1 MSRVCH
7 DRKDGQLQ
15 TAPFAQGRRVD
26 GHHDLIAAADFDP
39 EPSAVAEAR
48 AFVRDTLVSWG
59 LPAGDDILADA
70 VLLASELVTNA
81 IVHAGTMVQLTC
93 RLNGATVEISV
104 LDRHPARF
112 IPDPPSPAVNVER
125 PSGRGLL
132 LPAAL
137 SSSWGVTYA
146 PAAKVV
152 WFRLGP
158 DIPADGPASAGPAIA
173 ESLSAADRPG
183 SGFSAADQGAG
194 EGVAA
199 LAGGGRSGRDLHQ
212 LGYDELLG
220 HAVAL
225 AREAVGAD
233 AAYALIADEDGE
245 LRMRAAAGR
254 GVPPVEVGETA
265 TAAEQAAPDST
276 GMGTFL
282 ELYNQF
288 AEQGADL
295 AQVQN
300 QPLRSL
306 LTVPFQAEGRVTG
319 MLAVA
324 AAEPDR
330 FAEADLARVQQVA
343 DQVALPLERARLTE
357 HDRVRRARLSF
368 LAEAS
373 DLLAGSLDQEKTIA
387 LAAQLVVPRL
397 AAWCAALLP
406 DDDGELSPAY
416 VWHADESRADALT
429 SLLNETPAP
438 QVQHGDG
445 PRQWSLA
452 APASELRSIAAAE
465 LVSDPAWCFPLVA
478 RDRSL
483 GVFVIGRPREG
494 ALAREAVELAEDL
507 TRRVALALDNARLYS
522 EQRQANN
529 ALQRSLLPPELPDI
543 PGMEL
548 AAGYEAAGESNEVGG
563 DFYDVFEATA
573 GRWRFAIGDVCGKGP
588 AAAAVTGL
596 TRHALRIL
604 AREGHDVP
612 TVLERLNALIVD
624 EGSRARFITLIHGEL
639 MPTAGSGEPDSI
651 AVSLVCAGHPPPLV
665 LRAGGGVEVAAESQP
680 LLGVLNGITFDQ
692 STMRMFPGDVL
703 LCVTDGV
710 TERRS
715 GDRLLDDGDGLRDL
729 LGDCSELNAG
739 SVVARIQRA
748 VREFGSEPPTDD
760 LALLVFRG
768 L

>member
-1 MSRVCH
+1 
-7 DRKDGQLQ
+7 
-15 TAPFAQGRRVD
+15 VD
-26 GHHDLIAAADFDP
+26 GRQNLVVAADFDP
-39 EPSAVAEAR
+39 EPSAAAAAR
-48 AFVRDTLVSWG
+48 RFVRETLISGGLSGDDDLVS
-59 LPAGDDILADA
+59 DA

-81 IVHAGTMVQLTC
+81 VVHAGTPVQLTC
-93 RLNGATVEISV
+93 RLNGTNIEVSV
-104 LDRHPARF
+104 LDRHPARV
-112 IPDPPSPAVNVER
+112 IPDLPAAGAVVDR

-146 PAAKVV
+146 AAAKAI

-158 DIPADGPASAGPAIA
+158 DAGPDAGPDPGA
-173 ESLSAADRPG
+173 DAGQDTGSAAAGPSVATPARRR
-183 SGFSAADQGAG
+183 AA
-194 EGVAA
+194 E
-199 LAGGGRSGRDLHQ
+199 LLQ

-220 HAVAL
+220 HAVEL
-225 AREAVGAD
+225 AREAAAAD

-245 LRMRAAAGR
+245 LRMRAAVGGGIPQLKAGDE
-254 GVPPVEVGETA
+254 GTDEDP
-265 TAAEQAAPDST
+265 AAGPG
-276 GMGTFL
+276 GMATFL
-282 ELYNQF
+282 NLYNRF
-288 AEQGADL
+288 SERGTDL

-300 QPLRSL
+300 EPLHSL
-306 LTVPFQAEGRVTG
+306 LTVPLAAEGRVIG

-330 FAEADLARVQQVA
+330 FAQADLARVQGVA
-343 DQVALPLERARLTE
+343 DRLAVPLERARLAE
-357 HDRVRRARLSF
+357 HDRIRRARLSF

-373 DLLAGSLDQEKTIA
+373 DLLAGNLDQEKTVA

-406 DDDGELSPAY
+406 GEDGALSPAY
-416 VWHADESRADALT
+416 VWHADESLIDALT
-429 SLLNETPAP
+429 GLLNEAPAP
-438 QVQHGDG
+438 QVRPSEG
-445 PRQWSLA
+445 PREWSLSA
-452 APASELRSIAAAE
+452 ATALPPARAHGSSAAAE
-465 LVSDPAWCFPLVA
+465 LASDPAWCLPLVA

-483 GVFVIGRPREG
+483 GIFVIGRPREG

-522 EQRQANN
+522 EQLQATN

-548 AAGYEAAGESNEVGG
+548 AAGYEAAGEGNEVGG
-563 DFYDVFEATA
+563 DFYDVFEAA
-573 GRWRFAIGDVCGKGP
+573 PGRWRFAIGDVCGKGP
-588 AAAAVTGL
+588 EAAAVTGL

-639 MPTAGSGEPDSI
+639 TPASASGE
-651 AVSLVCAGHPPPLV
+651 AAVVSLVCAGHPQPLV
-665 LRAGGGVEVAAESQP
+665 LRSAGGVEAVADPQP
-680 LLGVLNGITFDQ
+680 LLGVLDGVTFEQ
-692 STMRMFPGDVL
+692 NTFRLFPGDVL

-715 GDRLLDDGDGLRDL
+715 GDRLLDDGDGLREV
-729 LGDCSELNAG
+729 LGDCPDQNAG
-739 SVVARIQRA
+739 SVVARIQRT
-748 VREFGSEPPTDD
+748 VREFGADPPTDD

>member
-1 MSRVCH
+1 VA
-7 DRKDGQLQ
+7 
-15 TAPFAQGRRVD
+15 TARC
-26 GHHDLIAAADFDP
+26 
-39 EPSAVAEAR
+39 
-48 AFVRDTLVSWG
+48 FVRDTLVSWG
-59 LPAGDDILADA
+59 LPDRDDVVTDA

-81 IVHAGTMVQLTC
+81 IVHAGTAVELTC

-104 LDRHPARF
+104 LDRHPARV
-112 IPDPPSPAVNVER
+112 IPDPPSTAADVAR

-146 PAAKVV
+146 SAAKVI

-158 DIPADGPASAGPAIA
+158 DVPAAGPDIA
-173 ESLSAADRPG
+173 ESLA
-183 SGFSAADQGAG
+183 AADQPGGRPAEPAADHRGAG
-194 EGVAA
+194 
-199 LAGGGRSGRDLHQ
+199 DLLQ

-220 HAVAL
+220 HAVTL
-225 AREAVGAD
+225 AREAVAAD

-254 GVPPVEVGETA
+254 GVPAPAGETA
-265 TAAEQAAPDST
+265 ASETAGETAASEAAGEASAGHAAAAAGPADPT

-282 ELYNQF
+282 DLYDQF
-288 AEQGADL
+288 AERGADL
-295 AQVQN
+295 AQIQN
-300 QPLRSL
+300 EPRRSL
-306 LTVPFQAEGRVTG
+306 LAVPFQVEGRVTG

-324 AAEPDR
+324 AAGPGR
-330 FAEADLARVQQVA
+330 FAEADLVRVQHVA

-357 HDRVRRARLSF
+357 HDRIRRARLSF

-373 DLLAGSLDQEKTIA
+373 DLLAGCLDQEKTIA

-397 AAWCAALLP
+397 GAWFVALLP
-406 DDDGELSPAY
+406 DDDGELKPAY
-416 VWHADESRADALT
+416 VWHADESLIDELT
-429 SLLNETPAP
+429 RLLDEVPAP
-438 QVQHGDG
+438 QVMLGDG
-445 PRQWSLA
+445 ARPWSLA
-452 APASELRSIAAAE
+452 SAARALAPEPAFGVAAGLAT
-465 LVSDPAWCFPLVA
+465 DPAWCFPLAA
-478 RDRSL
+478 RDRSV
-483 GVFVIGRPREG
+483 GVIVIGRPREG
-494 ALAREAVELAEDL
+494 ALAREAVGLAEDL

-522 EQRQANN
+522 EQRQATS

-548 AAGYEAAGESNEVGG
+548 AAGYEAAGTGNEVGG
-563 DFYDVFEATA
+563 DFYDVFEATP
-573 GRWRFAIGDVCGKGP
+573 GRWRFAIGDVGGKGP
-588 AAAAVTGL
+588 QAAAVTGL

-624 EGSRARFITLIHGEL
+624 EGTRARFITLIHGEL
-639 MPTAGSGEPDSI
+639 IPAPGPGEP
-651 AVSLVCAGHPPPLV
+651 AVIFLVCAGHPPPLV
-665 LRAGGGVEVAAESQP
+665 LRSGGVVETAADPQP
-680 LLGVLNGITFDQ
+680 LLGVLDHVTFGQ
-692 STMRMFPGDVL
+692 STIRMSPGDVL

-715 GDRLLDDGDGLRDL
+715 AGRLLDDDDGLRNL
-729 LGDCSELNAG
+729 LGECSELGAG

-748 VREFGSEPPTDD
+748 VREFGSDPLADD
-760 LALLVFRG
+760 LAVLVFRG

>member
-1 MSRVCH
+1 
-7 DRKDGQLQ
+7 
-15 TAPFAQGRRVD
+15 VD
-26 GHHDLIAAADFDP
+26 GHQDLVAAADFDP
-39 EPSAVAEAR
+39 EPSAVAAAR
-48 AFVRDTLVSWG
+48 RFIQESLVAWG
-59 LPAGDDILADA
+59 LPGGDDRVNDA

-81 IVHAGTMVQLTC
+81 VVHAGTQVQLTC
-93 RLNGATVEISV
+93 RLNGTTVEVSV
-104 LDRHPARF
+104 LDRHPARV
-112 IPDPPSPAVNVER
+112 IPDPPSSAADVDR

-146 PAAKVV
+146 PEAKAI

-158 DIPADGPASAGPAIA
+158 DSTADGQPAAAPSMAAWPDRLGASTPADRGAPRSA
-173 ESLSAADRPG
+173 
-183 SGFSAADQGAG
+183 
-194 EGVAA
+194 
-199 LAGGGRSGRDLHQ
+199 DLLQ

-220 HAVAL
+220 HAVTL
-225 AREAVGAD
+225 VREAVTAD
-233 AAYALIADEDGE
+233 AAYALIADEEGV
-245 LRMRAAAGR
+245 LRMRAAAGGGIPQLQVGGEASAGP
-254 GVPPVEVGETA
+254 GVGSA
-265 TAAEQAAPDST
+265 

-282 ELYNQF
+282 DLYNKF
-288 AEQGADL
+288 AERGADL

-300 QPLRSL
+300 EPLLSL
-306 LTVPFQAEGRVTG
+306 LTVPLAAEGRVTG

-357 HDRVRRARLSF
+357 HDRIRRARLSF

-406 DDDGELSPAY
+406 DENGELSPAY
-416 VWHADESRADALT
+416 VWHADESVADTLT
-429 SLLNETPAP
+429 SLLN
-438 QVQHGDG
+438 
-445 PRQWSLA
+445 A
-452 APASELRSIAAAE
+452 APAPEAGLGDGAQEWSLGPLPAEPDSPVAAE
-465 LVSDPAWCFPLVA
+465 LASDPAWCFPLVA

-483 GVFVIGRPREG
+483 GAFVIGRPRDG

-522 EQRQANN
+522 EQLQATN

-543 PGMEL
+543 PGVEL
-548 AAGYEAAGESNEVGG
+548 AVGYEAAGEGNEVGG
-563 DFYDVFEATA
+563 DFYDVFEAKP

-588 AAAAVTGL
+588 EAAAVTGL

-639 MPTAGSGEPDSI
+639 VPATRPGQPAR
-651 AVSLVCAGHPPPLV
+651 VSLVCAGHPPPLM
-665 LRAGGGVEVAAESQP
+665 LRSAGGVEAVADSQP
-680 LLGVLNGITFDQ
+680 LLGVLEGVTFEQ
-692 STMRMFPGDVL
+692 NTFRVAPGDVL

-715 GDRLLDDGDGLRDL
+715 GDRLLDDDDGLRDL
-729 LGDCSELNAG
+729 LGGCSDQNAG
-739 SVVARIQRA
+739 SVVARIRRA

-760 LALLVFRG
+760 LALLVLRG

>member
-1 MSRVCH
+1 M
-7 DRKDGQLQ
+7 D
-15 TAPFAQGRRVD
+15 AQQNVV
-26 GHHDLIAAADFDP
+26 AAADLDP
-39 EPSAVAEAR
+39 EPSAAAAAR
-48 AFVRDTLVSWG
+48 RFVRDTLISAG
-59 LPAGDDILADA
+59 LSHTDDRVADA

-81 IVHAGTMVQLTC
+81 IVHAGTPVQLTC
-93 RLNGATVEISV
+93 KFTGATVEVSV
-104 LDRHPARF
+104 LDRHPARV
-112 IPDPPSPAVNVER
+112 IPDVPSAAALIDR

-137 SSSWGVTYA
+137 SSSWGVTYGQV
-146 PAAKVV
+146 AKAI

-158 DIPADGPASAGPAIA
+158 DTGDPEAAAVQAAQAGQA
-173 ESLSAADRPG
+173 AADALAAGGRPG
-183 SGFSAADQGAG
+183 PPPAAREA
-194 EGVAA
+194 
-199 LAGGGRSGRDLHQ
+199 DLLQ

-220 HAVAL
+220 HAVEL
-225 AREAVGAD
+225 AREAVAAD

-245 LRMRAAAGR
+245 LRMRAAAG
-254 GVPPVEVGETA
+254 GGIPQFPVGDGDPGAPPG
-265 TAAEQAAPDST
+265 AA
-276 GMGTFL
+276 GMSTFL
-282 ELYNQF
+282 DLYSRF
-288 AEQGADL
+288 AERGADL

-300 QPLRSL
+300 EPLHSL
-306 LTVPFQAEGRVTG
+306 LTVPLAAEGRVTG

-330 FAEADLARVQQVA
+330 FTEADLARVQEVA
-343 DQVALPLERARLTE
+343 DQVALPLERARLAE
-357 HDRVRRARLSF
+357 HDRIRRARLSF

-406 DDDGELSPAY
+406 DGNGGLSPAY
-416 VWHADESRADALT
+416 VWHADESMTDALT
-429 SLLNETPAP
+429 SLLGEAPAP
-438 QVQHGDG
+438 QVPIGAG
-445 PRQWSLA
+445 ARQWSLPA
-452 APASELRSIAAAE
+452 APSPAPAAAAE
-465 LVSDPAWCFPLVA
+465 LASDPAWCFPLVA

-522 EQRQANN
+522 EQLQATN

-543 PGMEL
+543 PGVEL
-548 AAGYEAAGESNEVGG
+548 AAGYQAAGEGNEVGG
-563 DFYDVFEATA
+563 DFYDVFEATP

-588 AAAAVTGL
+588 EAAAVTGL

-612 TVLERLNALIVD
+612 TVLERLNELIVD

-639 MPTAGSGEPDSI
+639 IPAPGGSGGQA
-651 AVSLVCAGHPPPLV
+651 AVSLVCAGHPRPLV
-665 LRAGGGVEVAAESQP
+665 LRAAGGVEAVAESQP
-680 LLGVLNGITFDQ
+680 LLGVLDGVTFEAD
-692 STMRMFPGDVL
+692 TFRMFPGDLL

-715 GDRLLDDGDGLRDL
+715 GGRLLDDGDGLRGL
-729 LGDCSELNAG
+729 LAGCSGLNAG

-760 LALLVFRG
+760 MALLVLRG

>member
-1 MSRVCH
+1 LS
-7 DRKDGQLQ
+7 
-15 TAPFAQGRRVD
+15 GR
-26 GHHDLIAAADFDP
+26 
-39 EPSAVAEAR
+39 
-48 AFVRDTLVSWG
+48 
-59 LPAGDDILADA
+59 DDVVTDA

-81 IVHAGTMVQLTC
+81 IVHAGTAVELTC
-93 RLNGATVEISV
+93 RFNGATVEISV
-104 LDRHPARF
+104 LDRHPARV
-112 IPDPPSPAVNVER
+112 IPDPPSSAADVAR

-146 PAAKVV
+146 SAAKVI

-158 DIPADGPASAGPAIA
+158 DVPAAGPDIA
-173 ESLSAADRPG
+173 ESLA
-183 SGFSAADQGAG
+183 AADQPGSRPTEPADHGGAG
-194 EGVAA
+194 
-199 LAGGGRSGRDLHQ
+199 DLLQ

-220 HAVAL
+220 HAVTL
-225 AREAVGAD
+225 AREAVAAD
-233 AAYALIADEDGE
+233 AAYALIADEHGE

-254 GVPPVEVGETA
+254 GVALPRVGE
-265 TAAEQAAPDST
+265 AAAAASPAEPT

-282 ELYNQF
+282 DLYNQF
-288 AEQGADL
+288 AERGADL
-295 AQVQN
+295 AQIQN
-300 QPLRSL
+300 EPRHSL
-306 LTVPFQAEGRVTG
+306 LTVPLTGEGRVTG

-324 AAEPDR
+324 AAGPGR
-330 FAEADLARVQQVA
+330 FAEADLARVQHAA
-343 DQVALPLERARLTE
+343 DQVTLPLERARLAE
-357 HDRVRRARLSF
+357 HDRIRRARLSF

-397 AAWCAALLP
+397 GAWFAALLP
-406 DDDGELSPAY
+406 DDDGGLRPAY
-416 VWHADESRADALT
+416 VWHADEFLVDELAR
-429 SLLNETPAP
+429 LLNEVPAP
-438 QVQHGDG
+438 QVMPGDG
-445 PRQWSLA
+445 ARPWSLTPP
-452 APASELRSIAAAE
+452 APAPAPGPSFGAAGLA
-465 LVSDPAWCFPLVA
+465 SDPAWCFPLTA

-483 GVFVIGRPREG
+483 GVIVIGRPREG
-494 ALAREAVELAEDL
+494 ALAREAVGLAEDL

-522 EQRQANN
+522 EQRQATS

-543 PGMEL
+543 PGIEL
-548 AAGYEAAGESNEVGG
+548 AAGYEAAGEGNEVGG
-563 DFYDVFEATA
+563 DFYDVFEATP

-588 AAAAVTGL
+588 EAAAVTGL

-624 EGSRARFITLIHGEL
+624 EGTRARFITLIHGEL
-639 MPTAGSGEPDSI
+639 IPPPGPGEP
-651 AVSLVCAGHPPPLV
+651 ATVFLVCAGHPPPLV
-665 LRAGGGVEVAAESQP
+665 LRSGGVVETATDPQP
-680 LLGVLNGITFDQ
+680 LLGVLDRVTFGQATIRLSPD
-692 STMRMFPGDVL
+692 DVL

-715 GDRLLDDGDGLRDL
+715 AGRFLDDDDGLRNL
-729 LGDCSELNAG
+729 LGQCSELNAG

-748 VREFGSEPPTDD
+748 VREFGPDPPADD

>member
-1 MSRVCH
+1 M
-7 DRKDGQLQ
+7 
-15 TAPFAQGRRVD
+15 D
-26 GHHDLIAAADFDP
+26 GHQDLVAAADFDP
-39 EPSAVAEAR
+39 EPSAVAAAR
-48 AFVRDTLVSWG
+48 RFVRESLVVWG
-59 LPAGDDILADA
+59 LPDGDDRVTDA

-81 IVHAGTMVQLTC
+81 VVHAGTRVQLTC
-93 RLNGATVEISV
+93 RLNGTTVEVSV
-104 LDRHPARF
+104 LDRHPARV
-112 IPDPPSPAVNVER
+112 IPDPPSSAADVDR

-146 PAAKVV
+146 PEAKAI

-158 DIPADGPASAGPAIA
+158 D
-173 ESLSAADRPG
+173 SAADG
-183 SGFSAADQGAG
+183 QAAAAPSMAVAPSMAAAPTAAQVLPDRLGAFTP
-194 EGVAA
+194 
-199 LAGGGRSGRDLHQ
+199 AGRGAPRSVDLLE

-220 HAVAL
+220 HAVTL
-225 AREAVGAD
+225 AREAVTAD
-233 AAYALIADEDGE
+233 AAYALIADEEGV
-245 LRMRAAAGR
+245 LRMRAAAGGGIPQLQVGGEAATGP
-254 GVPPVEVGETA
+254 GVGSA
-265 TAAEQAAPDST
+265 

-282 ELYNQF
+282 DLYNKF
-288 AEQGADL
+288 AERGADL

-300 QPLRSL
+300 EPLLSL
-306 LTVPFQAEGRVTG
+306 LTVPLAAEGRVTG

-343 DQVALPLERARLTE
+343 DRVALPLERARLTE
-357 HDRVRRARLSF
+357 HDRIRRARLTF

-406 DDDGELSPAY
+406 DENGELSPAY
-416 VWHADESRADALT
+416 VWHADESVADTLT
-429 SLLNETPAP
+429 SLLN
-438 QVQHGDG
+438 
-445 PRQWSLA
+445 A
-452 APASELRSIAAAE
+452 APAPEVRFGDGAQAWSLGSPPSGPVSPAAAE
-465 LVSDPAWCFPLVA
+465 LTSDPAWCFPLVA

-483 GVFVIGRPREG
+483 GAFVIGRPRDG

-522 EQRQANN
+522 EQLQATN

-543 PGMEL
+543 PGVEL
-548 AAGYEAAGESNEVGG
+548 AVGYEAAGEGNEVGG
-563 DFYDVFEATA
+563 DFYDVFEAKP

-588 AAAAVTGL
+588 EAAAVTGL

-639 MPTAGSGEPDSI
+639 VPATRPGGS
-651 AVSLVCAGHPPPLV
+651 ARVSLVCAGHPLPLM
-665 LRAGGGVEVAAESQP
+665 LRSGGGVEAVADSQP
-680 LLGVLNGITFDQ
+680 LLGVLEGVTFEQ
-692 STMRMFPGDVL
+692 NTFRMAPDDVL

-715 GDRLLDDGDGLRDL
+715 GDRLLDDDDGLRDL
-729 LGDCSELNAG
+729 LGGCPGLNAG
-739 SVVARIQRA
+739 SVVARIRRA
-748 VREFGSEPPTDD
+748 VREFGSQPPTDD
-760 LALLVFRG
+760 LALLVLRG

>member
-1 MSRVCH
+1 
-7 DRKDGQLQ
+7 
-15 TAPFAQGRRVD
+15 VD
-26 GHHDLIAAADFDP
+26 GHQDLVAAADFDP
-39 EPSAVAEAR
+39 EPSAVAAAR
-48 AFVRDTLVSWG
+48 RFIRDTLVSWG
-59 LPAGDDILADA
+59 LPAGDDRVADA

-81 IVHAGTMVQLTC
+81 VVHAGTQVQLTC
-93 RLNGATVEISV
+93 RLNGTTVEVSV
-104 LDRHPARF
+104 LDRHPARV
-112 IPDPPSPAVNVER
+112 IPDLPSAAADVDR

-146 PAAKVV
+146 PEAKAI

-158 DIPADGPASAGPAIA
+158 DSTADGHAAAAPSVAQALPDRLGAFTPTDRGAPRSA
-173 ESLSAADRPG
+173 
-183 SGFSAADQGAG
+183 
-194 EGVAA
+194 
-199 LAGGGRSGRDLHQ
+199 DLLQ

-220 HAVAL
+220 HAVTL
-225 AREAVGAD
+225 AREAVTAD
-233 AAYALIADEDGE
+233 AAYALIADEEGE
-245 LRMRAAAGR
+245 LRMRAAAG
-254 GVPPVEVGETA
+254 GGIPQLQVGGD
-265 TAAEQAAPDST
+265 AAAGPGAGSA

-282 ELYNQF
+282 DLYDKF
-288 AEQGADL
+288 AERGADL

-300 QPLRSL
+300 EPLLSL
-306 LTVPFQAEGRVTG
+306 LTVPLSAEGRVTG

-357 HDRVRRARLSF
+357 HDRIRRARLSF

-373 DLLAGSLDQEKTIA
+373 DLLAGSLDQEKTVA

-406 DDDGELSPAY
+406 DENGELSPAY
-416 VWHADESRADALT
+416 VWHADESLADTLT
-429 SLLNETPAP
+429 SLLDAAPAP
-438 QVQHGDG
+438 EAGLDDG
-445 PRQWSLA
+445 PREWSLP
-452 APASELRSIAAAE
+452 APSAELGSPAAAE
-465 LVSDPAWCFPLVA
+465 LASDPAWCFPLVA

-483 GVFVIGRPREG
+483 GTFVIGRPRDG

-522 EQRQANN
+522 EQLQATN

-543 PGMEL
+543 PGVEL
-548 AAGYEAAGESNEVGG
+548 AAGYEAAGEGNEVGG
-563 DFYDVFEATA
+563 DFYDVFEAKP
-573 GRWRFAIGDVCGKGP
+573 GHWRFAIGDVCGKGP
-588 AAAAVTGL
+588 EAAAVTGL

-639 MPTAGSGEPDSI
+639 IPATGPGEP
-651 AVSLVCAGHPPPLV
+651 ARVSLVCAGHPRPLM
-665 LRAGGGVEVAAESQP
+665 LRSAGGVEAVADSQP
-680 LLGVLNGITFDQ
+680 LLGVLEGVTFKQD
-692 STMRMFPGDVL
+692 TFRMAPGDVL

-715 GDRLLDDGDGLRDL
+715 GDRLLDDDDGLRSL
-729 LGDCSELNAG
+729 LAGCSDLNAG
-739 SVVARIQRA
+739 SVVARIRRA

-760 LALLVFRG
+760 LALLVLRG

>member
-1 MSRVCH
+1 
-7 DRKDGQLQ
+7 
-15 TAPFAQGRRVD
+15 VD
-26 GHHDLIAAADFDP
+26 ADQDLCLASDFEPEPAAVAAA
-39 EPSAVAEAR
+39 R
-48 AFVRDTLVSWG
+48 CFVSNTLVSWG
-59 LPAGDDILADA
+59 LSATDVRVTDA

-81 IVHAGTMVQLTC
+81 IVHAGTSVRLTC
-93 RLNGATVEISV
+93 QMRGSTVEISV
-104 LDRHPARF
+104 LDRHPARM
-112 IPDPPSPAVNVER
+112 IPDPPSAADVVDR

-146 PAAKVV
+146 PAAKVI

-158 DIPADGPASAGPAIA
+158 DAGPDGHAPTAPAVAAALTA
-173 ESLSAADRPG
+173 ERPG
-183 SGFSAADQGAG
+183 PGRPAAGA
-194 EGVAA
+194 
-199 LAGGGRSGRDLHQ
+199 AGGRDLLQ
-212 LGYDELLG
+212 LGYDELLD
-220 HAVAL
+220 HAVTL
-225 AREAVGAD
+225 AREVVGAD
-233 AAYALIADEDGE
+233 AAYALIADEEGE

-254 GVPPVEVGETA
+254 GASQLAVGD
-265 TAAEQAAPDST
+265 AAEEGDSG
-276 GMGTFL
+276 GMRTFL
-282 ELYNQF
+282 DLYNQF

-295 AQVQN
+295 ARVQN
-300 QPLRSL
+300 EPLGSL

-330 FAEADLARVQQVA
+330 FAEADLALVQQVA

-373 DLLAGSLDQEKTIA
+373 GLLAGSLDQEKTIA

-397 AAWCAALLP
+397 AAWCAALVP
-406 DDDGELSPAY
+406 DKDGALRPAY
-416 VWHADESRADALT
+416 VWHADESRADTLT
-429 SLLNETPAP
+429 SLLNQAPAP
-438 QVQHGDG
+438 EVRPGDG
-445 PRQWSLA
+445 AMRWSLA
-452 APASELRSIAAAE
+452 PGAQQRAGAAAE
-465 LVSDPAWCFPLVA
+465 LASDPAWCFPLVA

-483 GVFVIGRPREG
+483 GVFIIGRPREG

-522 EQRQANN
+522 EQRQATN

-548 AAGYEAAGESNEVGG
+548 AAGYEAAGEGNEVGG

-588 AAAAVTGL
+588 EAAAVTGL

-624 EGSRARFITLIHGEL
+624 EGARARFITLIHGEL
-639 MPTAGSGEPDSI
+639 TPAAGSGD
-651 AVSLVCAGHPPPLV
+651 AATVSLVCAGHPPPLV
-665 LRAGGGVEVAAESQP
+665 LRAAGGVETVTESQP
-680 LLGVLNGITFDQ
+680 LLGVLDGVTFGQ
-692 STMRMFPGDVL
+692 STVRMFPGDVL

-715 GDRLLDDGDGLRDL
+715 GDRLLDDGDGLRHL
-729 LGDCSELNAG
+729 LSECSDLNAG
-739 SVVARIQRA
+739 SVVARIRRA
-748 VREFGSEPPTDD
+748 VGEFGSDPPTDD
-760 LALLVFRG
+760 LALLVLRTV
-768 L
+768 

>member
-1 MSRVCH
+1 VEPGQDRV
-7 DRKDGQLQ
+7 
-15 TAPFAQGRRVD
+15 
-26 GHHDLIAAADFDP
+26 AAAGFDP
-39 EPSAVAEAR
+39 EPSAVATAR
-48 AFVRDTLVSWG
+48 CFVRDTLISWG
-59 LPAGDDILADA
+59 LPGRDDVVTDA

-81 IVHAGTMVQLTC
+81 IVHAGTAVELTC

-104 LDRHPARF
+104 LDRHPARV
-112 IPDPPSPAVNVER
+112 IPDPPGAAADVAR

-146 PAAKVV
+146 SAAKVI

-158 DIPADGPASAGPAIA
+158 DVPAAGPPIA
-173 ESLSAADRPG
+173 ESLA
-183 SGFSAADQGAG
+183 AADQP
-194 EGVAA
+194 
-199 LAGGGRSGRDLHQ
+199 GGRPAEPAADHGGARDLHQ

-220 HAVAL
+220 HAVTL
-225 AREAVGAD
+225 AREAVAAD

-254 GVPPVEVGETA
+254 GVSPPPAGEV
-265 TAAEQAAPDST
+265 TAAAGPADPT

-282 ELYNQF
+282 DLYDQF
-288 AEQGADL
+288 AERGADL
-295 AQVQN
+295 AQIQN
-300 QPLRSL
+300 EPLRSL
-306 LTVPFQAEGRVTG
+306 LAVPFQVEGRVTG

-324 AAEPDR
+324 AAGPGR
-330 FAEADLARVQQVA
+330 FAEADLARVQHVA
-343 DQVALPLERARLTE
+343 DAVALPLERARLIE
-357 HDRVRRARLSF
+357 HDRIRRARLSF

-373 DLLAGSLDQEKTIA
+373 DLLAGRLDQEKTIA

-397 AAWCAALLP
+397 GAWFAALLP
-406 DDDGELSPAY
+406 DDDGELKPAY
-416 VWHADESRADALT
+416 VWHADESLVDELT
-429 SLLNETPAP
+429 RMLNEIPAS
-438 QVQHGDG
+438 QVVPGDG
-445 PRQWSLA
+445 ARPWSLA
-452 APASELRSIAAAE
+452 SAARARPPEPAFGVTAGLA
-465 LVSDPAWCFPLVA
+465 SDPAWRFPLAV

-483 GVFVIGRPREG
+483 GVIVIGRPREG
-494 ALAREAVELAEDL
+494 ALAREAVGLAEDL
-507 TRRVALALDNARLYS
+507 TRRVALALDNARLYA
-522 EQRQANN
+522 ERRQTTS

-548 AAGYEAAGESNEVGG
+548 AAGYEAAGAGNEVGG
-563 DFYDVFEATA
+563 DFYDVFEATP

-588 AAAAVTGL
+588 EAAAVTGL

-624 EGSRARFITLIHGEL
+624 EGARARFITLIHGEL
-639 MPTAGSGEPDSI
+639 IPAPGPGEAAAI
-651 AVSLVCAGHPPPLV
+651 YLVCAGHPPPLV
-665 LRAGGGVEVAAESQP
+665 LRSGGVVETAAHPQP
-680 LLGVLNGITFDQ
+680 LLGVLDRVTFGQ
-692 STMRMFPGDVL
+692 STLRMFPGDVL

-715 GDRLLDDGDGLRDL
+715 AGRLLDDDDGLRNL
-729 LGDCSELNAG
+729 LGECSELGAG

-748 VREFGSEPPTDD
+748 VSEFGSDPPADD
-760 LALLVFRG
+760 LAVLVFRA